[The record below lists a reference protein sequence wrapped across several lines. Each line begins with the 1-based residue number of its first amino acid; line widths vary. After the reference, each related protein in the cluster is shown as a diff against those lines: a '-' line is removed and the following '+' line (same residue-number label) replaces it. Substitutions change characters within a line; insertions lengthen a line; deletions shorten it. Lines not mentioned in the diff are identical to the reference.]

1 MRFFIQLFII
11 ISVYEIKISL
21 SHIEKVLPEYRFPL
35 LLFEP
40 EYERGLVPGGG
51 PGGVAGQAGR
61 GARDC

>member
-1 MRFFIQLFII
+1 MQLIYKPFLCM
-11 ISVYEIKISL
+11 ISL
-21 SHIEKVLPEYRFPL
+21 LPEYRFPL
-35 LLFEP
+35 LLLEP

>member
-1 MRFFIQLFII
+1 MKFKKIMQLIYKPFPC
-11 ISVYEIKISL
+11 KISL
-21 SHIEKVLPEYRFPL
+21 LPEYRFPL